1 MGGQPKQLTSTENKT
16 ENLNKTEDRSETS
29 NLLQNAFQNA
39 FGLNAGTAY
48 RGPLEAQAPLFSDLW
63 SRTGNA
69 VATAQ
74 ANPFSPQNF
83 VAQSGGDATTG
94 VNMLRNLMMSGTI
107 GQGAQDVINMG
118 QATARG
124 DFLNPDTNPFLRAT
138 ADAAVG
144 RAREGLLEQALP
156 VISDQAIA
164 QGAYGGARQDLSQ
177 ERAVRDFGRS
187 ALDATTGLY
196 GQNYQAERGRQMQA
210 PVVLGQGYDLASA
223 AGKGMLGLDEI
234 VRGQEQLR
242 IDDALARFNAN
253 NPFRGLMEA
262 MGLLT
267 AGGFASTGQQGVT
280 GNFGTSGGQTLGES
294 SMHGTTVGTGTSTGT
309 KVSDNPAYEDP
320 FTRALKMAL
329 GGASTVA
336 GLGGRGGFNLWG
348 R

>member
-1 MGGQPKQLTSTENKT
+1 MGGQPKQLKSEETKT

-39 FGLNAGTAY
+39 FGLSSGTGF

-69 VATAQ
+69 MATMQ

-83 VAQSGGDATTG
+83 VPQAGGDANTG
-94 VNMLRNLMMSGTI
+94 VNMLRNLLTGGTI

-124 DFLNPDTNPFLRAT
+124 DYLDPNKNPFLRAT

-144 RAREGLLEQALP
+144 RVREGLLESALP
-156 VISDQAIA
+156 QIKDAAIA
-164 QGAYGGARQDLSQ
+164 SGAYGGARQDLSE
-177 ERAVRDFGRS
+177 ERAVRDFSRS
-187 ALDATTGLY
+187 ALDASNNLY
-196 GQNYQAERGRQMQA
+196 EQNYQAERGRQMQA
-210 PVVLGQGYDLASA
+210 PAVLGQGYDLASA
-223 AGKGMLGLDEI
+223 AGKGMLSLDEI

-262 MGLLT
+262 AGLLT
-267 AGGFASTGQQGVT
+267 AGGFGSTGQT
-280 GNFGTSGGQTLGES
+280 GITSNLGTSGGQTLGQS
-294 SMHGTTVGTGTSTGT
+294 SMHGTTVGQGTSSGT
-309 KVSDNPAYEDP
+309 KVMDNPNYEDP
-320 FTRALKMAL
+320 FTRMLKMAL
-329 GGASTVA
+329 GGASMVA
-336 GLGGRGGFNLWG
+336 GAGGKGGFNLWG
-348 R
+348 